1 MARSQFNV
9 GLVGYQF
16 MGTAHSNAYRQ
27 VGRFFDLPVE
37 VVMKGLCGL
46 GEAQLKAAGQKL
58 GWQDY
63 YETDYRK
70 FVKRPDLD
78 LIDIAVSNNMHAE
91 MAIAAAKAGKHV
103 YCEKPLA
110 MDLAEARRMVRAVER
125 AGVKHAISFNYR
137 ACPAVAL
144 AKQLVDEGRIG
155 RIFHWRGQYLQD
167 WIVDPKF
174 PLVWRLQKEVA
185 GSGAH
190 GDLIAHLIDTA
201 HFLVG
206 DIAEVV
212 GDMRTFVKQRPRLK
226 ATVGGL
232 AARAAKG
239 MGRVTVDDASVFLAR
254 FANGA
259 VGTFEATRFAPGHK
273 NYNFFEIN
281 GSKGSMRFC
290 FERMNELEF
299 YDASDPPHLQG
310 FRVIQATDP
319 KHPYVAAWWPPGH
332 IIGYEHTFIHTVYNV
347 VTAIAKGKLPSPNF
361 YDGLKCQAVLEAA
374 SNSVKSGTWEKVR
387 V

>member
-1 MARSQFNV
+1 MAKRQLRV
-9 GLVGYQF
+9 GLIGYMF

-27 VGRFFDLPVE
+27 VGHFFDLPVE
-37 VVMKGLCGL
+37 VVMQGLCGL

-58 GWQDY
+58 GWRDY
-63 YETDYRK
+63 YETDYRE
-70 FVKRPDLD
+70 FVKRADLD

-110 MDLAEARRMVRAVER
+110 MNVAEARRMVKAVEK

-137 ACPAVAL
+137 GAPAVAL
-144 AKQLVDEGRIG
+144 ARQIIDEGRIG

-190 GDLIAHLIDTA
+190 GDLAAHSIDLA

-206 DIAEVV
+206 DITEVV
-212 GDMRTFVKQRPRLK
+212 GDMKTFITERPRLRE
-226 ATVGGL
+226 AAGGL
-232 AARAAKG
+232 RARRAAGKG
-239 MGRVTVDDASVFLAR
+239 KVTVDDASVFLAR

-259 VGTFEATRFAPGHK
+259 IGTFEATRFAPGHK
-273 NYNFFEIN
+273 NDNFFEIN
-281 GSKGSMRFC
+281 GSKGSLRFC

-299 YDASDPPHLQG
+299 YDRGDPPHLQG
-310 FRVIQATDP
+310 FRTIQATDP
-319 KHPYVAAWWPPGH
+319 KHPYVHAWWPPGH
-332 IIGYEHTFIHTVYNV
+332 IIGYEHTFIDTVYNL
-347 VTAIAKGKLPSPNF
+347 VTAIARNKLPSPNF

-374 SNSVKSGTWEKVR
+374 AQSVASGKWEKVR
-387 V
+387 G

>member
-1 MARSQFNV
+1 MAKRQLRV
-9 GLVGYQF
+9 GLIGYMF
-16 MGTAHSNAYRQ
+16 MGAAHSNAYRQ
-27 VGRFFDLPVE
+27 VGHFFDLPVE
-37 VVMKGLCGL
+37 VVMQGLCGL

-58 GWQDY
+58 GWCDY

-70 FVKRPDLD
+70 FVTRADLD

-110 MDLAEARRMVRAVER
+110 MNVAEARRMVKAVEK

-137 ACPAVAL
+137 GAPAVAL
-144 AKQLVDEGRIG
+144 AKQIIDEGRIG

-190 GDLIAHLIDTA
+190 GDLIAHLVDTA

-206 DIAEVV
+206 DITEVV
-212 GDMRTFVKQRPRLK
+212 GDMKTFIKQRPRMK
-226 ATVGGL
+226 ATAGGL
-232 AARAAKG
+232 AARAAAGKG
-239 MGRVTVDDASVFLAR
+239 KVTVDDASVFLAR

-259 VGTFEATRFAPGHK
+259 IGTFEATRFASGHK
-273 NYNFFEIN
+273 NDNFFEIN
-281 GSKGSMRFC
+281 GSKGSLRFC

-299 YDASDPPHLQG
+299 YDRSDPPHLQG
-310 FRVIQATDP
+310 FRTIQATDP
-319 KHPYVAAWWPPGH
+319 KHPYVHAWWPPGH
-332 IIGYEHTFIHTVYNV
+332 IIGYEHTFIHTVYNL
-347 VTAIAKGKLPSPNF
+347 VTAIARNKLPSPSF

-374 SNSVKSGTWEKVR
+374 AKSVTSGKWEKVR